1 MKKLVAKV
9 GTYQKDGETKNR
21 YQDVGAIMSNSNGE
35 YALLNP
41 AVNLA
46 GLLLQQ
52 NAMSGENR
60 TSVMISVFDNDN
72 RQQAPQQ
79 QAPAQNNSAPQD
91 FEQDAPF

>member
-72 RQQAPQQ
+72 RQQAQQQ

>member
-72 RQQAPQQ
+72 RQQPQQ
-79 QAPAQNNSAPQD
+79 QPAQNNSAPQD

>member
-72 RQQAPQQ
+72 RQPAQ
-79 QAPAQNNSAPQD
+79 QAPAQQQPAPND
-91 FEQDAPF
+91 FGDDSIPF